1 MSVTSIPLS
10 TGNPL
15 QRRRRIM
22 MWLAGLGALF
32 AFRLVYGLSREF
44 FFEDE
49 TQIFLLGL
57 RYYATGAWPY
67 FGPDIVWTRS
77 EIPGALQALLVGVP
91 LRIVPAPES
100 AYVLVNVLSFSGLSV
115 FAWYICERLP
125 SLPKWLVWG
134 WLMTLPWTLEWSTHL
149 LNPSY
154 ALTPALLFFLGFFET
169 VPTFRLGKMPVPV
182 GFLLMGAAVAW
193 IMQVHASWPLLLPY
207 AAFAWLSRWRSGA
220 GALAAGAGGFAGGA
234 LLTGSLLLP
243 TLLEYGIDAGSGGTH
258 RNLDLH
264 AVSPVVMVD
273 TLARLFSFPSL
284 EIWRYMATDDGKRLM
299 FLLGNIWIAPLAVVA
314 WLAGILQPL
323 WMLREWFRAR
333 PGAEDWRLLKWLL
346 VGSIVMIYASY
357 WFVIEPPQAHAFY
370 VLSPLSFMFAAY
382 CFAAVDSTRTRRLA
396 AGLLAVNI
404 AFHIGQAWIHFPE
417 ISLYRQR
424 EVVATA
430 VRLKEPQMFGH
441 RRDFAIGGGPASLQD
456 PSRPWDAP
464 KDVELSDVQ
473 FRLGPRRVA
482 LWTLT
487 LRNTSARVAYRD
499 VLYQTHY
506 LDANGQLV
514 EERHDRIKQIF
525 QPGESAAIE
534 IIDNFAPGSFA
545 SATIHVLAAEALIP
559 IPEEARR

>member
-1 MSVTSIPLS
+1 MALWAL
-10 TGNPL
+10 G
-15 QRRRRIM
+15 
-22 MWLAGLGALF
+22 LAALF
-32 AFRLVYGLSREF
+32 AFRLLYGLSREF

-49 TQIFLLGL
+49 TQIFLMGL

-67 FGPDIVWTRS
+67 FGPDIVWTKS
-77 EIPGALQALLVGVP
+77 EIPGALQALLVGLP
-91 LRIVPAPES
+91 LRIAPVPEAS
-100 AYVLVNVLSFSGLSV
+100 YVLVNVLSFAGLAV
-115 FAWYICERLP
+115 FAWYVTERLP
-125 SLPKWLVWG
+125 RLPRWLVWG
-134 WLMTLPWTLEWSTHL
+134 WLMTVPWTLEWSTHI

-154 ALTPALLFFLGFFET
+154 ALAPAMLFFFGFFET
-169 VPTFRLGKMPVPV
+169 VPAFRLGKIPTPLA
-182 GFLLMGAAVAW
+182 FFLMGAAIAW

-207 AAFAWLSRWRSGA
+207 AAGAWLLRWRA
-220 GALAAGAGGFAGGA
+220 GTRALAGDAAGFAVGA

-243 TLLEYGIDAGSGGTH
+243 TLIVYGMGAGSGGTA

-264 AVSPVVMVD
+264 PVNPVVMVD

-299 FLLGNIWIAPLAVVA
+299 FLLQNIWIAPLAVVV

-323 WMLREWFRAR
+323 WMAREWFRRR
-333 PGAEDWRLLKWLL
+333 PGDDWRMLKWLL
-346 VGSIVMIYASY
+346 AGTIVMIYASY

-382 CFAAVDSTRTRRLA
+382 CFSAVDSPRARRI
-396 AGLLAVNI
+396 AGVLLALNV
-404 AFHIGQAWIHFPE
+404 AFHAGQAWIHWPE

-430 VRLKEPQMFGH
+430 LRLKEPQMFAH
-441 RRDFAIGGGPASLQD
+441 RRDFAVDGGPASLQD

-464 KDVELSDVQ
+464 KDVQLSGVQ

-482 LWTLT
+482 LWTVT
-487 LRNTSARVAYRD
+487 LRNANERVAYRD

-506 LDANGQLV
+506 LDASGQVV

-525 QPGESAAIE
+525 QPGESAVLE
-534 IIDNFAPGSFA
+534 INDNFAPDSFA
-545 SATIHVLAAEALIP
+545 SATIHVLAAEALLP
-559 IPEEARR
+559 LPE